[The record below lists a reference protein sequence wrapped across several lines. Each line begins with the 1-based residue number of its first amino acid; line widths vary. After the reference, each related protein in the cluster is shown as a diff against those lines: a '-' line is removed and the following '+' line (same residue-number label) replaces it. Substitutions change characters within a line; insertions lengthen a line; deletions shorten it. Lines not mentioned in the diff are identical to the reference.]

1 MPEVLQKPTAPV
13 ADIPEQT
20 PRRGRKSLLCFTV
33 FPVSIIVMELIFKI
47 FTADSF
53 FDLGLVFMPL
63 FSVAIG
69 TILSVIC
76 TCFSEKTNR
85 RLAKLLLFALAF
97 VFSVQIVYHWCFDK
111 YLILYSI
118 TAGGAGQIIEDGI
131 VETTLKTI
139 RACAFPILLTFCP
152 AVLGCIFIGKRGL
165 RFSKINWRKGLITAL
180 CAIGFRLL
188 VILLV
193 LLIPSS
199 AELYRQAF
207 NPNLTASTFGL
218 ISTEL
223 MDFRYNVLGIGKSS
237 EINVS
242 SGATGEDQPVQM
254 TYQPWK
260 MDFDFDA
267 LAAQESDE
275 DLRALH
281 EYFSKRQAT
290 MQNSYT
296 GMFEGYNLI
305 YITAEGFSPYAIDE
319 TLTPTLYKMYSK
331 GFQFQNFYTPI
342 WGVSTSDGEYVNCT
356 GLIPKSGVWSFYRS
370 GEQRNNMCFTMG
382 RQFLKLGAEQ
392 VYAYH
397 PHTYTYYHRDISH
410 PNMGYT
416 YKGYGNGLEDKITK
430 CWPESDLQMIEATAD
445 EYISSTEPF
454 HAYYMSVSG
463 HLEYSFTGNAMAKK
477 NKALVEHLNYSDRVK
492 AYIACNI
499 ELDRA
504 MEALLGKLEAAGVAD
519 KTLIV
524 IAPDHYPYGLEDKE
538 NDDKYHYFTELL
550 GHPVESN
557 FELYKSVLLM
567 YSPSMQQPVTV
578 DKYCSNLDI
587 LPTLSN
593 LFNMQHDSRLLMGR
607 DILSDS
613 EQLVVFDNRS
623 FITGKGM
630 YNAAEKTF
638 TLFPGQTVENTGEY
652 LAAYKKEVNNMFLA
666 SAGILDYDYYG
677 ILFHT
682 KATKK

>member
-139 RACAFPILLTFCP
+139 RACAFPILLIFCP

-165 RFSKINWRKGLITAL
+165 RFPKINWRKGLITAL

-242 SGATGEDQPVQM
+242 SGATGEDQPVQV

-260 MDFDFDA
+260 MDIAFDA

-275 DLRALH
+275 DLKALH

-319 TLTPTLYKMYSK
+319 ALTPTLYKMYSK
-331 GFQFQNFYTPI
+331 GFQFNNFYTPI

-370 GEQRNNMCFTMG
+370 GEQQNNMCFTMG
-382 RQFLKLGAEQ
+382 RQFLKLGSKQ

-430 CWPESDLQMIEATAD
+430 CWPESDLEMIEATAD

-477 NKALVEHLNYSDRVK
+477 NKALVEHLNCSDRVK

-538 NDDKYHYFTELL
+538 SDDKYHYFTELL

-567 YSPSMQQPVTV
+567 YSPSMRQPVTV

-630 YNAAEKTF
+630 YNAATKSF
-638 TLFPGQTVENTGEY
+638 TLFPGQTLENTEEY

-666 SAGILDYDYYG
+666 SAEILDYDYYG